1 MGLLNVVT
9 PVSPPD
15 GNDAQLG
22 DNDGSPDSSGD
33 LLGTLDS
40 ETDVTVK
47 VTDGNESLESG
58 SLTGRGLLLDG
69 SDGHDLVLQVGK
81 ELVDDLVLLDGE
93 REEVDLLHGL
103 DLAVVHE
110 TTELQTQNTIGQLPR
125 LSLADLPL
133 TPYAHLG
140 NRLPRLVLVLPGTS
154 STPSSA

>member
-1 MGLLNVVT
+1 VGLLNVVT

-15 GNDAQLG
+15 GDDAQLG

-33 LLGTLDS
+33 FLGTLDS

-58 SLTGRGLLLDG
+58 SLTSRGLLLDRG
-69 SDGHDLVLQVGK
+69 DGHDLVLQVGK

-110 TTELQTQNTIGQLPR
+110 TTELVRRTQTQDRNGQLPAISSAK
-125 LSLADLPL
+125 LCL
-133 TPYAHLG
+133 TPDCS
-140 NRLPRLVLVLPGTS
+140 PW
-154 STPSSA
+154 

>member
-15 GNDAQLG
+15 GDDAQLG

-33 LLGTLDS
+33 LLGALDS

-47 VTDGNESLESG
+47 VTDGDESLESG
-58 SLTGRGLLLDG
+58 SLTGRGLLLDRG
-69 SDGHDLVLQVGK
+69 DGHDLVLQVGK

-110 TTELQTQNTIGQLPR
+110 TTELREEGAEAR
-125 LSLADLPL
+125 
-133 TPYAHLG
+133 Y
-140 NRLPRLVLVLPGTS
+140 RR
-154 STPSSA
+154 SAAAL